1 MLGYQESNILLEIT
15 EQRGIVMLYGGIEA
29 GGTKFVCAVGDGNG
43 QIFERVQFP
52 TTTPEETIKQVSEF
66 FNQFNLRAMG
76 IGAFGPCD
84 VNVESATYGYIT
96 STPKLSWRGYPILKK
111 LEESFNIPIGFNT
124 DVNAAALGEV
134 TLGAAKGLDSCL
146 YITVGTGIG
155 AGAVVGGKLLQGL
168 SHPEMGHITVRRH
181 LKDTYPGICPY
192 HNDCLEGLAG
202 GPAIKERWGKPG
214 IELVNS
220 SEVWEMESYYLAQAL
235 VHYIL
240 ILSPKKIILGGGV
253 MKQKQLFPLIYRD
266 VKKLLNKY
274 IEFPQLSDGIE
285 KYIVSPELGDLAG
298 ITGALLLG
306 RKANETQPEKQK

>member
-1 MLGYQESNILLEIT
+1 LVYKESNILLEIT
-15 EQRGIVMLYGGIEA
+15 GQRGIAMLYGGIEA
-29 GGTKFVCAVGDGNG
+29 GGTKFVCAVGDENG

-52 TTTPEETIKQVSEF
+52 TTTPKETMKQVSEF
-66 FNQFNLRAMG
+66 FSQFNLRAIG
-76 IGAFGPCD
+76 IGSFGPCD
-84 VNVESATYGYIT
+84 VNSESATYGYIT
-96 STPKLSWRGYPILKK
+96 STPKLSWRGYPIVKK
-111 LEESFNIPIGFNT
+111 LEESFNIPIGFST

-134 TLGAAKGLDSCL
+134 TFGAARGLDSCL

-155 AGAVVGGKLLQGL
+155 AGAVLGGKLLQGL

-181 LKDTYPGICPY
+181 PKDTYPGICPY
-192 HNDCLEGLAG
+192 HKDCLEGLAA

-240 ILSPKKIILGGGV
+240 ILSPKKIILGGGI

-274 IEFPQLSDGIE
+274 IELPQLSTEIE
-285 KYIVSPELGDLAG
+285 RYIISPGLGDLAG

-306 RKANETQPEKQK
+306 RKAYETQPEKQK